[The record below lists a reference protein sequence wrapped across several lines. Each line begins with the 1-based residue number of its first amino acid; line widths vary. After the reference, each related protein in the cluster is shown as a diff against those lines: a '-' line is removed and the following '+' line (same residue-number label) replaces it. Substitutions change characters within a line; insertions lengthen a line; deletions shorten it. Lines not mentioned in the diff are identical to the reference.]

1 MRDWSSDVCS
11 SDLGIRLGE
20 RPTLHVIPGH
30 ADDVARPRQW
40 GAGPHRMD
48 RRPAGPRQDAFDLL
62 AVLGETSNELGHQIF
77 RPHLRKI
84 LHDLRDVD
92 RLIRSDE
99 QTSELQSLIRR
110 SYAVF
115 CL

>member
-62 AVLGETSNELGHQIF
+62 AVLGETSNALGHQIF
-77 RPHLRKI
+77 RPHMLKKI
-84 LHDLRDVD
+84 GRASCRERVCQYVY
-92 RLIRSDE
+92 ISGG
-99 QTSELQSLIRR
+99 
-110 SYAVF
+110 AV
-115 CL
+115 LLKKTKKK